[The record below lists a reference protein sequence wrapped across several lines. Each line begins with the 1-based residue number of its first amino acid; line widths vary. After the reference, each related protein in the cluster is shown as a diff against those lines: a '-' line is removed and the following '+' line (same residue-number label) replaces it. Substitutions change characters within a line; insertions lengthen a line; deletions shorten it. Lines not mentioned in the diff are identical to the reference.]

1 MHLRRTYCIA
11 VGVVRVLPVASG
23 WREAR
28 EPRIALAGR
37 AEWQLSQSN
46 GGASIIGCIGKES
59 AARYRGVLRYRDQAR
74 ALIARRGPPL
84 PPFHPPLGNRAGGV
98 IENPTS
104 SFSRCRRP

>member
-1 MHLRRTYCIA
+1 MR
-11 VGVVRVLPVASG
+11 GGVLPVLFAC
-23 WREAR
+23 REAR
-28 EPRIALAGR
+28 DLRIALAGR

-59 AARYRGVLRYRDQAR
+59 AARYRGVLRYRDQP
-74 ALIARRGPPL
+74 GTDGDP
-84 PPFHPPLGNRAGGV
+84 GNVESGGV